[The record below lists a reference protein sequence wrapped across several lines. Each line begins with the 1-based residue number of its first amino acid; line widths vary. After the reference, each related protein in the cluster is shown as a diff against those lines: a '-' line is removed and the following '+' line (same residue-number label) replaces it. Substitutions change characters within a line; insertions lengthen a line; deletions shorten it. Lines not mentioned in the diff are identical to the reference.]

1 MLYIH
6 LACICVCGCVCV
18 YTNLS
23 IICILPQ
30 SQTTTFRPA
39 GASVMLHI
47 HLVCIC
53 VYTCVCMYVRL
64 SISCTS
70 LPPSL
75 PSSLPPSQPL
85 SPSLLSFCNRT
96 CSWKSISDFS
106 KQSNFSP
113 PSIPGY
119 SQPVCVRAYV
129 CCVMRVRL
137 RGRACARMWD
147 MCTHADRQRRGT
159 PLARSTHLR

>member
-1 MLYIH
+1 M
-6 LACICVCGCVCV
+6 CMCVCVCV
-18 YTNLS
+18 YKFVYHLYITAKSNNDVSTCRS
-23 IICILPQ
+23 I
-30 SQTTTFRPA
+30 SHVT
-39 GASVMLHI
+39 
-47 HLVCIC
+47 
-53 VYTCVCMYVRL
+53 YTSSMYMCLYMRVYVRL